1 MNQAPTQFTPQD
13 LPAAP
18 QISTNP
24 PVFVAPAPAPVAPK
38 KRSMLGLWALIL
50 NLAYYG
56 LPILLIGIYL
66 LAYATGGIDTNDMGQ
81 GILLF
86 LAVLAFLGFISLVG
100 VAMLILD
107 ILYLVKAKPKGK
119 AKVWVIISLVVYG
132 LTWVATIGFNVLQ
145 SLNQ

>member
-1 MNQAPTQFTPQD
+1 
-13 LPAAP
+13 
-18 QISTNP
+18 
-24 PVFVAPAPAPVAPK
+24 
-38 KRSMLGLWALIL
+38 MLGLWALIL

-119 AKVWVIISLVVYG
+119 AKVWVIISLAVYG